1 MDKLKG
7 RVALVTGAARGQGRS
22 HAVRLAEEGA
32 DVIGIDICRQLDT
45 VNYPMATPE
54 DLDETARLVEK
65 EGRRMVTFICDV
77 SDFAALRAAVTDGVA
92 QLGRLD
98 IVLANAGIMAH
109 SAPPIDP
116 ERSHQAWLDS
126 INVMLSG
133 VWYTL
138 QTTVPILIEQGE
150 GGSIV
155 ITSSAAG
162 LRTPPTDMAGGTDG
176 YYAAKF
182 GVVGL
187 MKTYANA
194 LGVHNIRVNTV
205 HPTGVATPMIMN
217 EFFPGFMEANPR
229 IAQSMINSLPVQVVE
244 PADVSEAILYL
255 VTDSG
260 RYVTGSTL
268 TVDAGVTTLH

>member
-7 RVALVTGAARGQGRS
+7 RVALITGAARGQGRS

-32 DVIGIDICRQLDT
+32 DVIGIDICRQVNT
-45 VNYPMATPE
+45 VNYPMATIE

-65 EGRRMVTFICDV
+65 FGRRMVTYVCDV
-77 SDFAALRAAVTDGVA
+77 SDFAALDSAVTEGVA

-98 IVLANAGIMAH
+98 IVLANAGVMAH

-116 ERSHQAWLDS
+116 QRSRQAWTDS
-126 INVMLSG
+126 INIMLSG

-138 QTTVPILIEQGE
+138 QTTVPILVRQGD

-182 GVVGL
+182 GVIGL
-187 MKTYANA
+187 MKAYANA

-217 EFFPGFMEANPR
+217 DFFPGFMAANPR
-229 IAQSMINSLPVQVVE
+229 IAESMVNSLPAEVVE
-244 PADVSEAILYL
+244 PSDISEAILYL

-268 TVDAGVTTLH
+268 TVDAGLTTLH